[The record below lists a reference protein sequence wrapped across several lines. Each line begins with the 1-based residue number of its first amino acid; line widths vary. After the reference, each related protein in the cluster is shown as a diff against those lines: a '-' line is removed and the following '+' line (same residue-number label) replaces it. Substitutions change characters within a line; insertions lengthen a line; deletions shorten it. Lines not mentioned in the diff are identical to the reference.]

1 MELDELTTRLK
12 AIKKIQKSII
22 KAGISKCDV
31 TSIEDDCVTLKISFS
46 DNDNGKKNPIGF
58 HA

>member
-12 AIKKIQKSII
+12 TIKKIQKSIL

-31 TSIEDDCVTLKISFS
+31 TSLEDDCVTLKISFS
-46 DNDNGKKNPIGF
+46 SVENDNKNPIGF